1 MIIFIIP
8 SILKYQTNSI
18 MSPFLRKQPVRNTTP
33 IPLISSLIKIL
44 WINLWNVDK
53 LRTWESEEDTGIRTE
68 TVMARTVQIFLRN
81 FFYSTYSISTQAI
94 QGNPSIKSF
103 RILKMRFWRTLITL
117 EQDQKQY
124 FNQVKLHYLKTKLQL
139 HFKGLFSEEQSQNKQ
154 PKEKAICRLQIMN
167 CHHMQLQ
174 LITRGEGEEQCNV
187 PSVLL

>member
-139 HFKGLFSEEQSQNKQ
+139 IL
-154 PKEKAICRLQIMN
+154 KAYLVRNSLKINNPRKK
-167 CHHMQLQ
+167 
-174 LITRGEGEEQCNV
+174 
-187 PSVLL
+187 PYADSK